1 MSADTPITRDN
12 LNDCLKALAK
22 EFRRL
27 NGTKTQAEIVL
38 IGGAAILVSYPF
50 RDLTYDVDAIIIA
63 SSAMKEAIN
72 TVGDRLNLPRGWLNA
87 DFKRTA
93 SYSDKLIAVSVYYK
107 TFSNILQVR
116 TIAAEY
122 LVAMK
127 LMSGRRYKH
136 DISDVYGILWEHQKN
151 GTPLTKESVL
161 NAIEELFGSA
171 SKLPEASAVL
181 LDDAFKTGDYEKLYK
196 LSRKDELEAKEILTD
211 FDQQYPNTLKL
222 ENIDG
227 ILDRMK
233 QKKDNPEAKP
243 SLLGR
248 LEDAKT
254 EAAVVNDKTK
264 RTSKKRNGKSR

>member
-12 LNDCLKALAK
+12 LNVCLKAVAK

-38 IGGAAILVSYPF
+38 TGGAAILANYLF
-50 RDLTYDVDAIIIA
+50 RELTYDVDAIIIA

-72 TVGDRLNLPRGWLNA
+72 TVGDRMNLPRGWLNA
-87 DFKRTA
+87 DVKRTS
-93 SYSDKLIAVSVYYK
+93 SYSDKLLAVSVYYR

-136 DISDVYGILWEHQKN
+136 DISDVYGVLWEHQKN
-151 GTPLTKESVL
+151 GIPLTKESILRAVT
-161 NAIEELFGSA
+161 ELFGDVER
-171 SKLPEASAVL
+171 LPEASVTL
-181 LDDAFKTGDYEKLYK
+181 LDDAFKSGDYENLYK
-196 LSRKDELEAKEILTD
+196 LSREDEIEAKEILID

-222 ENIDG
+222 DNINS
-227 ILDRMK
+227 ILDSMK
-233 QKKDNPEAKP
+233 QKRDRQ
-243 SLLGR
+243 G
-248 LEDAKT
+248 
-254 EAAVVNDKTK
+254 
-264 RTSKKRNGKSR
+264 

>member
-12 LNDCLKALAK
+12 LDGYLKALAK

-27 NGTKTQAEIVL
+27 NGIKMQAEIVL
-38 IGGAAILVSYPF
+38 IGGAAILANYLF

-63 SSAMKEAIN
+63 SSAMKDAIN
-72 TVGDRLNLPRGWLNA
+72 IVGDKLNLPRGWLNA
-87 DFKRTA
+87 DFKRTG
-93 SYSDKLIAVSVYYK
+93 SYSDKLLAVSVYYK

-151 GTPLTKESVL
+151 GAPLLKESILQAV
-161 NAIEELFGSA
+161 EELFGSI
-171 SKLPEASAVL
+171 SKLPEASTVL
-181 LDDAFKTGDYEKLYK
+181 LNNAFETCDYGNLYR
-196 LSRKDELEAKEILTD
+196 LSREDEIEAKEILID
-211 FDQQYPNTLKL
+211 FDQQYPNTLEL

-227 ILDRMK
+227 ILNRMK
-233 QKKDNPEAKP
+233 QKRD
-243 SLLGR
+243 S
-248 LEDAKT
+248 
-254 EAAVVNDKTK
+254 
-264 RTSKKRNGKSR
+264 SGKNTR